1 MKKYPL
7 SVLTVSVLLLT
18 GCNTLTEKSYQK
30 VRVETPGVAA
40 AECILKTS
48 KQQQRALTPD
58 AVIIE
63 RSPYTMTVTCQKA
76 LYFDQVVTIEPTIA
90 AWNSA
95 LNVVNGVIP
104 GVAWD
109 IASRSVYTY
118 PDLISV
124 EMVPDLAAMEAARD
138 VLKDPVSTVNKK
150 EPFPLPE
157 PALTPEAE
165 KLFDNILRK

>member
-1 MKKYPL
+1 MKKYQL
-7 SVLTVSVLLLT
+7 SALALSLVLLT

-30 VRVETPGVAA
+30 VRVETPGVSAA
-40 AECILKTS
+40 DCRLETS
-48 KQQQRALTPD
+48 KQHQRAITPS

-76 LYFDQVVTIEPTIA
+76 LYFDQVVKIEPTIG

-104 GVAWD
+104 GVTWD

-138 VLKDPVSTVNKK
+138 VVKDPVSTVGKK
-150 EPFPLPE
+150 EPMPLPE
-157 PALTPEAE
+157 PALSPEAE
-165 KLFDNILRK
+165 KLFDSVLRK